1 MLIVTIDTR
10 SFILSHILIH
20 SQKVVKLSLRS
31 QSEVFVCFVE
41 KFEGDERGQ
50 LLMLA
55 RPPISLLALEE
66 KVAVAASLEHC

>member
-1 MLIVTIDTR
+1 MVEKSLNR
-10 SFILSHILIH
+10 
-20 SQKVVKLSLRS
+20 SLRS

-55 RPPISLLALEE
+55 RSPISLLGLEE
-66 KVAVAASLEHC
+66 KVAVAAFLKRCEYDVRVSL